1 MQSSLRHDI
10 LYINYSY
17 FISIMQNTK
26 QAEINELAQL
36 VEKQFR
42 DGYCCSE
49 AIVMAATKKYSPDIP
64 DHLAH
69 AAASGLCAGMGDK
82 QATCGVFTGG
92 AVAIGLVLGKGIKKD
107 KRIKN
112 LSALYHKQL
121 EQHAGEKICQSLL
134 NDMGIRNW
142 NGSQCRNLT
151 IKGGEFLQSIL
162 VKELD
167 L

>member
-1 MQSSLRHDI
+1 MVFSI
-10 LYINYSY
+10 ITYSY
-17 FISIMQNTK
+17 FMSIMQNTK
-26 QAEINELAQL
+26 QPDVNELPQL

-49 AIVMAATKKYSPDIP
+49 AIVMATTKLFSPDIP
-64 DHLAH
+64 EHFAH
-69 AAASGLCAGMGDK
+69 AAASGLCGGMGDK

-92 AVAIGLVLGKGIKKD
+92 AVAIGLVLGKGVKKD
-107 KRIKN
+107 KRIKK

-121 EQHAGEKICQSLL
+121 EQHTGEQICQSILD
-134 NDMGIRNW
+134 DMGISNW

-151 IKGGEFLQSIL
+151 IKGGKFLQSIL